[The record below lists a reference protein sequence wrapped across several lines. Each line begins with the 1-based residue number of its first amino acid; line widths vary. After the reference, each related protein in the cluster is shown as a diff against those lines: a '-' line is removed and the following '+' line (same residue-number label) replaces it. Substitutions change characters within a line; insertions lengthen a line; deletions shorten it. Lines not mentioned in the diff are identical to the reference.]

1 MKSDQL
7 LPKCTITCTTYNH
20 SRFAEAALQSV
31 FDQDYQNIEIV
42 IVDDGST
49 DGNVEVIKNVLKR
62 SPYPHTLITQK
73 NTANIA
79 KNVNRGVASA
89 SGDYIS
95 FLSLDDV
102 LLPHAISSKMELV
115 RQNSNLVFVANT
127 CNHEI
132 DVDGNFLKKSFQ
144 SPLYDKNISSASDLL
159 EIEYE
164 NLGTVYLQA
173 TLVSADLVRAV
184 GGMDEDISGDDLI
197 LRTKLFKHMLTRPE
211 MEVAFLHQPGM
222 AYRKHD
228 TNLHQ
233 NTWNQIKTVVDWKNR
248 YFPDRPLP
256 TTCESWI
263 ELFVDRSIKR
273 NDMPS
278 IDKAR
283 KYDPIFERYISS
295 YLKTWRCR
303 RRRAK
308 NALKRMLA

>member
-1 MKSDQL
+1 MTF
-7 LPKCTITCTTYNH
+7 KCSIICNTYNH
-20 SRFAEAALQSV
+20 DRFSQASLGSI
-31 FDQDYQNIEIV
+31 FDQTYRNIEII

-49 DGNVEVIKNVLKR
+49 DTNVETIKDAIHR
-62 SPYPHTLITQK
+62 SPFPHKLISQK
-73 NTANIA
+73 NTGNIPL
-79 KNVNRGVASA
+79 NVNRGIAAA
-89 SGDYIS
+89 SGEYLS
-95 FLSLDDV
+95 FLSLDD
-102 LLPHAISSKMELV
+102 LLLSESISDKMKLI
-115 RQNSNLVFVANT
+115 NTNPDIVFAANT
-127 CNHEI
+127 CNQEVNDEGEI
-132 DVDGNFLKKSFQ
+132 ITECFK
-144 SPLYDKNISSASDLL
+144 SPLYRQDITSAAELL
-159 EIEYE
+159 EIEYAKI
-164 NLGTVYLQA
+164 GTVYMQG
-173 TLVSADLVRAV
+173 TIVRADLVRAV